1 MPPVRNQ
8 TISQNLPDL
17 TENRPLI
24 QKSQFYKEAEENQ
37 NQIEFESMDS
47 DTDGGNDED
56 LLDGIEDLLNQHGE
70 ALKNFKSKVTD
81 CEARWRQTLENFKK
95 GVNDSPTSHQE
106 M

>member
-47 DTDGGNDED
+47 DTDEGNDED
-56 LLDGIEDLLNQHGE
+56 LLDGIEDLLNQHG
-70 ALKNFKSKVTD
+70 
-81 CEARWRQTLENFKK
+81 
-95 GVNDSPTSHQE
+95 
-106 M
+106 